1 MKQTSLASAN
11 YRTYFITFGAQFSHT
26 ISDTNTLGSDPSS
39 FPWGAGALLAYS
51 KDPVDSRKTVLFDLP
66 RSDAESGMSS
76 IGQLQHF
83 NAGGYADTPSDW
95 QEDLTSDLLVNV
107 ETAYA
112 PAYTVGNSYVTPFV
126 PPS

>member
-1 MKQTSLASAN
+1 M
-11 YRTYFITFGAQFSHT
+11 
-26 ISDTNTLGSDPSS
+26 
-39 FPWGAGALLAYS
+39 LAYS

-126 PPS
+126 PRDRNSIKQLVTNTFLDLSYVLNDILFDRYLFSSVPFIWQYRKPH